1 VTERHVLVIGHGVAG
16 LTAAQAARGQDG
28 ACAITIVGDEPYD
41 AYYRPRLSH
50 DLATGIQ
57 IDKMRLR
64 APDFYGRQRITVRH
78 AAAVGSL
85 NVGDHIAVLS
95 DGTELQFTAC
105 VLATGSRS
113 FMPPIA
119 GGERTGVYAL
129 RSAADAIAIRE
140 RATAASMAAVAGGG
154 LLGLEVA
161 HGLAGL
167 VDRVIVLERGES
179 LLSRQLDH
187 AGGAL
192 LADILG
198 RAGIEVLTRSEVA
211 VAHGSA
217 AADGQPGPLTQL
229 ELKDG
234 AKLDCGLLVVAAGVR
249 PRVEVAEA
257 AGLQI
262 DRRGVLVDD
271 RMMTSA
277 ADVYACGDVA
287 AHPSG
292 NFGIWPQAMAQGK
305 VAGVNAAG
313 GSLTYVPVVPQN
325 LLTVAG
331 TSVFAVGQAGVLD
344 AAASEGMIEIAQT
357 DIAAGRYA
365 KFRVRDEALVGA
377 MLIGHDALAK
387 VARPAVEARLA
398 VGPILEL
405 PVDEQYAALVA
416 LIGG

>member
-1 VTERHVLVIGHGVAG
+1 VTERHVLVVGHGVAG

-64 APDFYGRQRITVRH
+64 ATDFYGRQNIAVRH
-78 AAAVGSL
+78 SVTVGSV
-85 NVGDHIAVLS
+85 NAGARVATLS
-95 DGTELQFTAC
+95 DGTELAFSAC
-105 VLATGSRS
+105 ILATGSRS
-113 FMPPIA
+113 FMPPFA
-119 GGERTGVYAL
+119 GAERAGVHAL

-140 RATAASMAAVAGGG
+140 QAQATSVVAVAGGG
-154 LLGLEVA
+154 LLGLEAA

-179 LLSRQLDH
+179 LLSRQLDQ

-192 LADILG
+192 LAEILG

-211 VAHGSA
+211 AAHGDPA
-217 AADGQPGPLTQL
+217 EDGRSGPLTHL

-234 AKLDCGLLVVAAGVR
+234 ARIDCGLLVVAAGVR
-249 PRVEVAEA
+249 PRVELAEA
-257 AGLQI
+257 AGVPV
-262 DRRGVLVDD
+262 DRRGIVVDD
-271 RMMTSA
+271 RMMTGT
-277 ADVYACGDVA
+277 ADIYACGDVA

-344 AAASEGMIEIAQT
+344 ASAGEGVLEIARVE
-357 DIAAGRYA
+357 AAVGRYA
-365 KFRVRDEALVGA
+365 KFRVRDGALVGA

-405 PVDEQYAALVA
+405 PADEQFAALVA
-416 LIGG
+416 HIGG